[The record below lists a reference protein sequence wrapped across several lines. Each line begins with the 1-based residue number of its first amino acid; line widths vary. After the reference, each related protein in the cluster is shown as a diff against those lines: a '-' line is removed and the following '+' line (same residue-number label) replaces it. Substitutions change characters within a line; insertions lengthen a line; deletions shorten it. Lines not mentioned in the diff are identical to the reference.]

1 MSVRLSTTESIF
13 LAPIAKL
20 LHQKIGVDPEIIGDR
35 AITRAIDICYSSG
48 SYADLNSYIKTLQT
62 SHQALNELIEQIVIP
77 ETYFFRD
84 RKPFEF
90 LLQYVKENPV
100 TQPLNILSIPC
111 STGEEPYS
119 IAITLL
125 EAGLLAHQFR
135 IDAIDIS
142 HRAIDKAKR
151 ALYGKNSFRGEQWIS
166 LDRYFQSNSAGQEII
181 PSVRNLVNF
190 KQGNLLDQFTN
201 ITAKYNIIFC
211 RNLLIYLDSN
221 VCNQAFETFW
231 KLLQPDGLL
240 FIGASETGKVNED
253 LFSSIRQPFTF
264 GYQKKSSQ
272 PSQALAPKVSY
283 PDVASPNTNTNASST
298 INLRTRAA
306 PNHAPPEVPNHFILA
321 QQLADRGEIE
331 AAIDQCK
338 IHLTQDS
345 TNADVYTL
353 LGTLHQAKSEV
364 TQAAD
369 YFRKALYLN
378 PSDSSALS
386 QLALL
391 KESLGDTD
399 GTRILQKRLRKL
411 S

>member
-1 MSVRLSTTESIF
+1 MRLSSTASIS

-20 LHQKIGVDPEIIGDR
+20 LHQKLGIDPQIIGDR
-35 AITRAIDICYSSG
+35 AITRAVESCCSSG
-48 SYADLNSYIKTLQT
+48 NYADLNSYIKTLQT

-90 LLQYVKENPV
+90 LFQFIKANPV
-100 TQPLNILSIPC
+100 TQPLNILSLPC

-125 EAGLLAHQFR
+125 EAGLLPNQFH

-142 HRAIDKAKR
+142 HRAITKAKR
-151 ALYGKNSFRGEQWIS
+151 AVYGKNSFRGDQWIP
-166 LDRYFQSNSAGQEII
+166 LDRYFQSTPTGQEVMPLI
-181 PSVRNLVNF
+181 RNLVNF

-211 RNLLIYLDSN
+211 RNLLIYLDTN
-221 VCNQAFETFW
+221 VCDQTFETFW

-240 FIGASETGKVNED
+240 FIGASETGKVNEG

-264 GYQKKSSQ
+264 GYQKKSPQ
-272 PSQALAPKVSY
+272 PSQTLVPKVSH
-283 PDVASPNTNTNASST
+283 PDLASPNINASPT
-298 INLRTRAA
+298 ANLRTRAA
-306 PNHAPPEVPNHFILA
+306 PKHSPPEVPNHFILA

-331 AAIDQCK
+331 AAIEQCK

-345 TNADVYTL
+345 TNADAYTL
-353 LGTLHQAKSEV
+353 LGTLYQAKSEV
-364 TQAAD
+364 TQAVN

-378 PSDSSALS
+378 PNDSQALS

-391 KESLGDTD
+391 KESLGDT
-399 GTRILQKRLRKL
+399 GGAQILQQRLRKL
-411 S
+411 QD